1 MSENKNYRI
10 TARAKQEFYSM
21 AYSLNTMKRIIDG
34 KNFAVMASENGTV
47 WFLDGDEKKVLDN
60 ITIYKPDGFI
70 EFSNPIE
77 AYADEIRIMIDT
89 MEEENEKRLTREKE
103 AYSLPWKT
111 YKFKSGLGDFKVH
124 NKGFAII
131 TDNLGHDFDLT
142 LEQAESIVNILELSK
157 MLKEHEK
164 PNKNVSI

>member
-10 TARAKQEFYSM
+10 TASAKREMYSM
-21 AYSLNTMKRIIDG
+21 ADSLNTMKRFSDG

-47 WFLDGDEKKVLDN
+47 WFLDGDEKIVLDI
-60 ITIYKPDGFI
+60 ITIFKPTGYI
-70 EFSNPIE
+70 EFENPIE
-77 AYADEIRIMIDT
+77 AYADEIRTMIDDL
-89 MEEENEKRLTREKE
+89 EKENERRLAREKE

-111 YKFKSGLGDFKVH
+111 YNFKSGAGDFRVH

-142 LEQAESIVNILELSK
+142 LEQAESIVNVLRLNK
-157 MLKEHEK
+157 LLKENEK